1 MRNRFLAFLAT
12 GFIAAVALPGA
23 AHAAPDAIYTGTF
36 SNVALSGYDTV
47 GYFTQG
53 KPVLGSAKFKTVY
66 KGAEFHFAS
75 AANLAKFKANPA
87 AYAPQYG
94 GYCAWAVSQGYT
106 RVGRS
111 QGVEDR
117 RRQAVRELRQGHRRE
132 VGKEHPRLHRGG
144 QQELAQNPR
153 QLSQSLHNP

>member
-1 MRNRFLAFLAT
+1 MRNKFLAFLAT
-12 GFIAAVALPGA
+12 GFIVAVALPSA

-53 KPVLGSAKFKTVY
+53 KPVLGSARFKTVY

-106 RVGRS
+106 ASADPKVWKIVG
-111 QGVEDR
+111 
-117 RRQAVRELRQGHRRE
+117 
-132 VGKEHPRLHRGG
+132 GKLYVNYDKDIGAKWAKNIPGFIAAANKNWPKI
-144 QQELAQNPR
+144 LA
-153 QLSQSLHNP
+153 S